1 MRNQITRMTQNLP
14 KTLIEAVQYFSDN
27 ANCVAFV
34 VEHFWPGGEVC
45 CLKCGSLSV
54 RAIPGRPQYRCKDCK
69 YDFSVKVGTI
79 FEKSPL
85 SLSKWLP
92 ALWLM
97 SNSKNAIS
105 SHELARAL
113 GVTQKT
119 AWFMSHRIRE
129 AMREHSFQKLS
140 GVIEADETFIGGKDK
155 NRHANKKK
163 HIQHGHGDTT
173 IVLGM
178 VERGGRVTAKVVDS
192 VKARDLKPAI
202 RENIEQ
208 GSVLYTDELQSY
220 RGLQKEYFRDMVNH
234 SEGQYV
240 KGNAHTNTIENFWSL
255 FKRGI
260 KGTHIH
266 ISPFHLDR
274 YLDDQAFRYTNRK
287 TNDFGRFDLSVSKAQ
302 GKRLTWNQLTGK
314 AANAA

>member
-1 MRNQITRMTQNLP
+1 
-14 KTLIEAVQYFSDN
+14 
-27 ANCVAFV
+27 
-34 VEHFWPGGEVC
+34 
-45 CLKCGSLSV
+45 
-54 RAIPGRPQYRCKDCK
+54 
-69 YDFSVKVGTI
+69 VKVGTI

-220 RGLQKEYFRDMVNH
+220 KGLQKEYFRDMVNH

-314 AANAA
+314 AASAA